1 MSGGPQETSALVAGP
16 EAEWLPR
23 HTVAAALNPH
33 LLGILKIEARHQAM
47 RLPATRLLAPERLD
61 VMAKYIYASQWRAG
75 GRAAWGRRVY
85 AEHLR
90 VWNAFDEGDASG
102 KRSLEDFRESFDRL
116 LQSFAEGG
124 FDERRGL
131 IPVGSD
137 DVIIDGSHRLA
148 AALAFDSP
156 VKAVCFDTQPAE
168 YGHEFFMGRG
178 LDADVLDDMALQYC
192 RRDGRVRVA
201 VLFPVARGR
210 HEEVLSILRGCGPC
224 VAQKRVTVTRQ
235 GRANLI
241 RRLYRGEP
249 WLGSSVRPTPGLLYH
264 VTSRFLEGEPVRFVF
279 FVSRDGEAT
288 RQAKAR
294 IRALYG
300 LGNDSVHIN
309 DTHQQTVSI
318 AESVLNANGI
328 HYLNNARPAAFG
340 NFTRLFEALKRW
352 LGQESLERSRIC
364 VDGSAVL
371 AAYGLRD
378 ANDLDYLYAGAPE
391 PHAPE
396 ALISCHNAEL
406 VHYGAALDDLVLDP
420 RNHFYVD
427 GVKFLSLSR
436 IREMKAKRAEPKDAA
451 DVFRIDA
458 LEGKVGFRG
467 RALSWYYTLPERL
480 YSLRFRTLSAV
491 ARTIPEPLRPLAR
504 AIYGLPASLREL
516 AGPRNR
522 TTIYRGFEL
531 HYSRG
536 TSLIETV
543 RGGRIYEPE
552 VSRELA
558 RVLGRRASP
567 LLLDVGAN
575 IGLVCLNILA
585 DIPDAKV
592 VAFEPGGHQAEL
604 LERTI
609 NANRLAERVT
619 LVRSALSN
627 RTGTATF
634 AVHRS
639 RHASGDG
646 FLDTRRAGHTTTTDV
661 EVSTLDA
668 WWRASGQPH
677 VAAIKIDTEGAELWV
692 LEGGEALLEA
702 CRPAV
707 VFELHPHN
715 LRVYPY
721 KARDVVRFFIGRGY
735 GVTTIQGE
743 PVTEDNVDRCLASA
757 NDYVAAYRHE

>member
-1 MSGGPQETSALVAGP
+1 VSGNPQERSALASGP
-16 EAEWLPR
+16 DAEWLSR
-23 HTVAAALNPH
+23 HSVAAALNPH
-33 LLGILKIEARHQAM
+33 LLGILKIEARHQAI

-75 GRAAWGRRVY
+75 GRAAWGHRVY

-90 VWNAFDEGDASG
+90 VWNAFEEGDASG
-102 KRSLEDFRESFDRL
+102 KRSLEDFREPFERL
-116 LQSFAEGG
+116 LQSFAERG
-124 FDERRGL
+124 FDERCGL
-131 IPVGSD
+131 IPVGSN

-156 VKAVCFDTQPAE
+156 VKAVCFDTRPAE

-192 RRDGRVRVA
+192 RLDGKVRVA

-210 HEEVLSILRGCGPC
+210 HEEVLSILSGCGPF
-224 VAQKRVTVTRQ
+224 VAQKLVTVTRQ

-241 RRLYRGEP
+241 RLLYRGEP
-249 WLGSSVRPTPGLLYH
+249 WLGNSVRPTPGLLYH
-264 VTSRFLEGEPVRFVF
+264 VTGRFLDGEPVRFVF
-279 FVSRDGEAT
+279 FVSRDSEAT
-288 RQAKAR
+288 KQAKER

-352 LGQESLERSRIC
+352 IGQESLERSRVC
-364 VDGSAVL
+364 VDGSAAL

-378 ANDLDYLYAGAPE
+378 ANDLDYLYAGARE
-391 PHAPE
+391 PQAPD

-406 VHYGAALDDLVLDP
+406 AHYAVALEDLVFDP
-420 RNHFYVD
+420 RNYFYLD

-436 IREMKAKRAEPKDAA
+436 IREMKARRAEPKDAA

-458 LEGKVGFRG
+458 LEGRVGFRG
-467 RALSWYYTLPERL
+467 KALSWYYTLPERL
-480 YSLRFRTLSAV
+480 HSLRFRALEAV
-491 ARTIPEPLRPLAR
+491 ARRLPEPLRPLAR

-516 AGPRNR
+516 VGPRNR

-543 RGGRIYEPE
+543 RGGRVYEPE

-558 RVLGRRASP
+558 RALRLRESP

-575 IGLVCLNILA
+575 IGLVCLNVLA
-585 DIPDAKV
+585 DVPEARV
-592 VAFEPGGHQAEL
+592 VAFEPGAHQADL
-604 LERTI
+604 LELTI
-609 NANRLAERVT
+609 NANRLTDRVS
-619 LVRSALSN
+619 LLRSALAN
-627 RTGTATF
+627 RTGTAAF

-646 FLDTRRAGHTTTTDV
+646 FLDTRRAGRTTTTDV
-661 EVSTLDA
+661 AVSTLDA
-668 WWRASGQPH
+668 WWRSCGQPQ

-692 LEGGEALLEA
+692 LQGGEALLEA
-702 CRPAV
+702 CRPVV
-707 VFELHPHN
+707 VFELHPQN

-721 KARDVVRFFIGRGY
+721 GARDVIRFFLQRGY
-735 GVTTIQGE
+735 GVTTLHGE
-743 PVTEDNVDRCLASA
+743 PVAEDNVERCLASA

>member
-124 FDERRGL
+124 FDERCGL

-192 RRDGRVRVA
+192 RLDGRVRVA
-201 VLFPVARGR
+201 VLFPVAHGR

-224 VAQKRVTVTRQ
+224 VAQKPVTVTRQ

-288 RQAKAR
+288 KQAKAR

-458 LEGKVGFRG
+458 LAGRVGFRG
-467 RALSWYYTLPERL
+467 QALSWYYTLPEWL
-480 YSLRFRTLSAV
+480 HSLRFRALEAV
-491 ARTIPEPLRPLAR
+491 ARKIPEPLRPLAR
-504 AIYGLPASLREL
+504 AVYGLPASLREL

-536 TSLIETV
+536 TSLIATV
-543 RGGRIYEPE
+543 RGGRVYEPE

-558 RVLGRRASP
+558 RALRLRESP

-575 IGLVCLNILA
+575 IGLVCLNVLV
-585 DIPDAKV
+585 DVPDAKV
-592 VAFEPGGHQAEL
+592 VAFEPGAHQAEL
-604 LERTI
+604 LQRTI
-609 NANRLAERVT
+609 NANRLADRVT
-619 LVRSALSN
+619 LVRGALSN

-646 FLDTRRAGHTTTTDV
+646 FLDTRRAGHTTATEV
-661 EVSTLDA
+661 EISTLDA